1 MRLNAIHIHR
11 NGGPEVLEWA
21 EVELPAP
28 GPGEVRIRHTAIG
41 LNFSDINVRSGGF
54 YVTEATTFPIT
65 LGNEAAGVVES
76 LGPGVDGF
84 RVGERVAYCGTG
96 GLFFENTGAYAQQRN
111 VAADCL
117 VRLPDDIN
125 DRQAAALLLKGLTA
139 AVIVHRCFRPQ
150 PGDAVL
156 IHAAASGVGSLLA
169 QWCHALG
176 ATVIGTVGSPA
187 KADFAHAHGCHHT
200 ILYRQ
205 DDFVAATRELAPG
218 GVAAVF
224 DGVGKDTFVRSFDV
238 VRPFGAL
245 VNYGNASGPV
255 PPFPLILLAQKGCLV
270 LHRPGFGWYANTT
283 ESRQQACDELF
294 GMVRSGQLKVEICA
308 TYPLKDAAEAHRAV
322 EAGRT
327 TGSVVLTT

>member
-1 MRLNAIHIHR
+1 MKAIHVHA
-11 NGGPEVLEWA
+11 NGGPEVLEW
-21 EVELPAP
+21 VDVQLPPPA
-28 GPGEVRIRHTAIG
+28 PGEVRIRHTAIG

-54 YVTEATTFPIT
+54 YVTADTKFPIT
-65 LGNEAAGVVES
+65 LGNEAAGVVEG
-76 LGPGVDGF
+76 LGAGVTGF
-84 RVGERVAYCGTG
+84 RVGERVAYVGTG
-96 GLFFENTGAYAQQRN
+96 GLFFENTGAYAHQRN
-111 VAADCL
+111 VAAGCL
-117 VRLPDDIN
+117 VRLPDDIG
-125 DRQAAALLLKGLTA
+125 DKQAAAMLLKGLTA
-139 AVIVHRCFRPQ
+139 AVIVHRCHRPV
-150 PGDAVL
+150 PGDTVL

-176 ATVIGTVGSPA
+176 ATVIGTVGSAA
-187 KADFAHAHGCHHT
+187 KAEFARAHGCDHT

-205 DDFVAATRELAPG
+205 DDFVAAARELAPD

-255 PPFPLILLAQKGCLV
+255 QPFPLILLAQKGCLV

-283 ESRQQACDELF
+283 ETRQRACDELF

-327 TGSVVLTT
+327 TGSVVLIP

>member
-1 MRLNAIHIHR
+1 MKAIHIHR
-11 NGGPEVLEWA
+11 NGGPEVLEWVD
-21 EVELPAP
+21 VELPPP

-54 YVTEATTFPIT
+54 YVTEGTSFPIT
-65 LGNEAAGVVES
+65 LGNEAAGVIES
-76 LGPGVDGF
+76 LGPGVRGMHI
-84 RVGERVAYCGTG
+84 GERVAYVGTG

-117 VRLPDDIN
+117 VRLPDDIS
-125 DRQAAALLLKGLTA
+125 DQQAAALLLKGLTA
-139 AVIVHRCFRPQ
+139 AVIVHRCFRPG
-150 PGDAVL
+150 PGDPVL
-156 IHAAASGVGSLLA
+156 IHAAASGVGSLLS

-176 ATVIGTVGSPA
+176 ATVIGTVGSAA
-187 KADFAHAHGCHHT
+187 KADFARAHGCDHT

-205 DDFVAATRELAPG
+205 DDFVAATRKLAPD
-218 GVAAVF
+218 GVAVVF
-224 DGVGKDTFVRSFDV
+224 DGVGRDTFVRSFDV

-283 ESRQQACDELF
+283 ESRQRACDDLF
-294 GMVRSGQLKVEICA
+294 EMVRGGLLKVEICA
-308 TYPLKDAAEAHRAV
+308 TYSLKDAAEAHRAV
-322 EAGRT
+322 ESGRT
-327 TGSVVLTT
+327 TGSVILTT

>member
-1 MRLNAIHIHR
+1 MKAIHIFA
-11 NGGPEVLEWA
+11 NGGPEVLEW
-21 EVELPAP
+21 VDVPLPAP

-54 YVTEATTFPIT
+54 YVTEGTKFPIT

-76 LGPGVDGF
+76 LGAGVSGF
-84 RVGERVAYCGTG
+84 RVGERVAYVGTG
-96 GLFFENTGAYAQQRN
+96 GLFFENTGAYAEQRN
-111 VAADCL
+111 VAAGCL
-117 VRLPDDIN
+117 VRLPDDIS
-125 DRQAAALLLKGLTA
+125 DQQAAAMLLKGLTA
-139 AVIVHRCFRPQ
+139 AVIVHRCFRPG
-150 PGDAVL
+150 PGDTVL

-176 ATVIGTVGSPA
+176 ATVIGTVGSAA
-187 KADFAHAHGCHHT
+187 KAEFARAHGCDHT

-205 DDFVAATRELAPG
+205 DDFVAETRKLAPD
-218 GVAAVF
+218 GVAAVY

-255 PPFPLILLAQKGCLV
+255 QPFPLILLAQKGCLV

-294 GMVRSGQLKVEICA
+294 DMVRRGQLQVEICA
-308 TYPLKDAAEAHRAV
+308 TYPLKDVAQAHRAV

-327 TGSVVLTT
+327 TGSVVLIP